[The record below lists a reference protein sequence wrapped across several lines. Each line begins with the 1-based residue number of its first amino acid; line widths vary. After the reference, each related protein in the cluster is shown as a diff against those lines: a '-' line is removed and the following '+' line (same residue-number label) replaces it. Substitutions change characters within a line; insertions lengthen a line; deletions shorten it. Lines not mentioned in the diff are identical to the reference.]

1 MTPRWGAQTELAIAN
16 FPVSGRRV
24 PQPVIAALA
33 LIKRHA
39 AAVNLELGVGR
50 LDAELAAAIG
60 IAADEVA
67 AGQWDDQFPVD
78 VFQTGSG
85 TSTNMNVNEV
95 IASLAGEQLGRSV
108 HPNDDVNASQSSND
122 TFPSAVQIAALR
134 RLDEHLVPSVA
145 LLARS
150 FALAADRL
158 VDVIKPGRTH
168 LMDAVPISLG
178 AELDAYHAQLAEALE
193 RLDACRPRLGRLPL
207 GGTAVGTGL
216 AAPVDFGDRV
226 IERLAQTTG
235 LPLTAA
241 PSRVAAQGSRD
252 ALVEL
257 SGQLR
262 NLAVALHKIASD
274 IRLMASGPMTGLAEI
289 RLPALQ
295 AGSSIM
301 AGKVNPVMTE
311 TMAQVCAQVIGH
323 DATVGMAGSL
333 GILELNTFQPLI
345 AANVLESIE
354 LLGNACRLFAERCV
368 DGIEA
373 DVERARRMARSSPAA
388 TTSLVPLLGYD
399 TVAAIVHEAEAT
411 GADLVDLAA
420 RHLPRAEAE
429 RLLDVDAL
437 ANPHRRP

>member
-1 MTPRWGAQTELAIAN
+1 MTPRWGPQTELAIGN
-16 FPVSGRRV
+16 FPVSGHRV
-24 PQPVIAALA
+24 PTSVIAALA
-33 LIKRHA
+33 LVKRHA
-39 AAVNLELGVGR
+39 AAVNLELGGGR
-50 LDAELAAAIG
+50 IDAELAAAIA

-67 AGQWDDQFPVD
+67 AGRWDDQFPVD

-95 IASLAGEQLGRSV
+95 IASLAGEQLGRPV

-134 RLDEHLVPSVA
+134 RLDAHLVPAVA
-145 LLARS
+145 RLEAS
-150 FALAADRL
+150 FARAATRFA
-158 VDVIKPGRTH
+158 DVVKPGRTH

-178 AELDAYHAQLAEALE
+178 AELDAYRAQLDEALE
-193 RLDACRPRLGRLPL
+193 RLAACRPRLGRLPL

-216 AAPVDFGDRV
+216 AAPPGFGDRL
-226 IERLAQTTG
+226 IDRLARATG
-235 LPLTAA
+235 LPLVAA

-262 NLAVALHKIASD
+262 GLAVALHKIASD
-274 IRLMASGPMTGLAEI
+274 IRLMSSGPATGLGEL

-301 AGKVNPVMTE
+301 AGKVNPVLTE

-323 DATVGMAGSL
+323 DAAVGMAGSL

-345 AANVLESIE
+345 AFDVLESIE
-354 LLGNACRLFAERCV
+354 LLGNACRLFAERCI
-368 DGIEA
+368 DGLEA
-373 DVERARRMARSSPAA
+373 DAERARRNARSSPAV
-388 TTSLVPLLGYD
+388 TTSLVPLIGYD
-399 TVAAIVHEAEAT
+399 AVAAIVNEAATT
-411 GADLVDLAA
+411 GADLVELAA
-420 RHLPRAEAE
+420 RHLPREDAE

-437 ANPHRRP
+437 ADPHR